1 MTIPFGPGDLVRA
14 RGREWVLLPSDD
26 DGVLKLRPL
35 SGSEDDIQWIDPD
48 LERGGVGPASF
59 AAPAVDPDGGLTFA
73 TQDAARLLGDALRLS
88 MRRGAGPFRSAA
100 RLGFEPRAYQLVPLM
115 LALRLP
121 VIRLLIADDV
131 GIGKT
136 IEAGLILREL
146 IDRGEIARFAVL
158 CPPHLV
164 EQWVGE
170 LAEKFDIDATPVT
183 AASAPRLERE
193 LPPGISLFDAHPF
206 TVVSL
211 DYIKADRRRDEFA
224 RVCPAMV
231 VVDEAHACVGTEG
244 GRQQRYGLLQRLAES
259 AERHLVLL
267 TATPHS
273 GDDVAFGRLLGL
285 LDPAFGA
292 ESLDSDAGRARLAR
306 HVVQR
311 RRIDITEPDADG
323 QNWDEDRAFPRHE
336 IAPEDKGAYRLT
348 AAHKLF
354 HEAVLDWCLGV
365 VEGAGADATRRRLA
379 FWGTLALMRCVGSSP
394 QAAISA
400 LRNRVAALP
409 DRLEAGVFD
418 LDDDEAQADDLAP
431 DWRADEGG
439 ALGALIAQAETLGPD
454 PKLAALIKVLADLDN
469 PVVFCRFIATA
480 EAVGAALTKAFPK
493 ARIEVV
499 TGALPAD
506 ERRARVDAMAGDD
519 GVRRILVATDCLSE
533 GINLQ
538 TLFDAVVH
546 YDLSWN
552 PTRHQQREGRV
563 DRFGQPAAV
572 VRSVTLFSP
581 DSAIDGAVLSVILR
595 KAAAIRKATGVTVTL
610 PEDTAAVTGALMQ
623 AVLLRRGGVMRT
635 QQSFDFGDFDA
646 AAAAVDTVWRDA
658 EEGEKRSRA
667 RFAQRTLSPRDVMPE
682 WRRWRDLLG
691 APADI
696 ERFVVRAL
704 TRLDAPAERLK
715 DKALRAPLGAL
726 PPPVRSRLEARNLK
740 GDLRIAF
747 DEPPPRGAV
756 TVGRAHP
763 LVATLAEVLL
773 EAALDPQSSG
783 VAALG
788 RAGAWVAETV
798 TQHTVVA
805 LARLR
810 FKLISKSGARET
822 LLLAEEATTLAW
834 GPGDAAPSLTGASA
848 SALLEAPAAADLAE
862 VARARVLTAAVAR
875 LDGDAARAGLAG
887 YARARAD
894 ALAQDH
900 ARLRAAARMTG
911 EVKVEPVLP
920 VDIIGVFV
928 LLPKVAG

>member
-1 MTIPFGPGDLVRA
+1 MTLSFGPGDLVRA
-14 RGREWVLLPSDD
+14 RGREWVLLPADIE
-26 DGVLKLRPL
+26 GLLKLRPL
-35 SGSEDDIQWIDPD
+35 SGSEDDVQWIDPE
-48 LERGGVGPASF
+48 LERDGVTSASF
-59 AAPAVDPDGGLTFA
+59 DAPVVDPAGIDQLA

-115 LALRLP
+115 MALRLP
-121 VIRLLIADDV
+121 TIRLLIADDV

-146 IDRGEIARFAVL
+146 IDRGEVARFTVL

-170 LAEKFDIDATPVT
+170 LAEKFDIDAVAVT
-183 AASAPRLERE
+183 AASAPRLERD
-193 LPPGISLFDAHPF
+193 LPPGLSLFDAHPF

-231 VVDEAHACVGTEG
+231 VVDEAHACVGTES
-244 GRQQRYGLLQRLAES
+244 GRQQRFGLLQRLAAD

-285 LDPAFGA
+285 LDPAFSA
-292 ESLDSDAGRARLAR
+292 DTLDSDSGRTRLAR

-311 RRIDITEPDADG
+311 RRIDIVERGTDG
-323 QNWDEDRAFPRHE
+323 EGWDEDRAFPRHE
-336 IAPEDKGAYRLT
+336 SAEAAYPLT
-348 AAHKLF
+348 AAHKAF

-365 VEGAGADATRRRLA
+365 VEGAGNDSASRRLA

-431 DWRADEGG
+431 DWRSDEGD
-439 ALGALIAQAETLGPD
+439 ALAALIDQASNLGPD
-454 PKLAALIKVLADLDN
+454 PKLAALVKLLGDLEN

-480 EAVGAALTKAFPK
+480 EAVGAALRAKFPK
-493 ARIEVV
+493 ARVEVV

-506 ERRARVDAMAGDD
+506 ERRARVDAMASDD

-538 TLFDAVVH
+538 ALFDAVVH

-563 DRFGQPAAV
+563 DRFGQPSKL
-572 VRSVTLFSP
+572 VRSVTLYSP

-595 KAAAIRKATGVTVTL
+595 KAEAIRKATGVTVTM

-623 AVLLRRGGVMRT
+623 AVLLRKGGGGRT
-635 QQSFDFGDFDA
+635 QLSLDFGMLEADT
-646 AAAAVDTVWRDA
+646 AAVEAVWRDA

-667 RFAQRTLSPRDVMPE
+667 RFAQRTLSPKDVVPE
-682 WRRWRDLLG
+682 WQRWRTMLG
-691 APADI
+691 TPADL
-696 ERFVVRAL
+696 ERFVTRAMI
-704 TRLDAPAERLK
+704 RLDAPPEHLRN
-715 DKALRAPLGAL
+715 DVLRAPLKAL
-726 PPPVRSRLEARNLK
+726 PAALRNRLEARGLE
-740 GDLRIAF
+740 GTVHLAF
-747 DEPPPRGAV
+747 NEPPPRGSSMV
-756 TVGRAHP
+756 SRAHP
-763 LVATLAEVLL
+763 LVATLAEALL
-773 EAALDPQSSG
+773 ESALDPESASITP
-783 VAALG
+783 LG
-788 RAGAWVAETV
+788 RAGAWVADGVDQLTI
-798 TQHTVVA
+798 VA
-805 LARLR
+805 LLRLR
-810 FKLISKSGARET
+810 FQLFTRAGGRET
-822 LLLAEEATTLAW
+822 LLLAEEAITLAW
-834 GPGDAAPSLTGASA
+834 APGDTAPSISGLAA
-848 SALLEAPAAADLAE
+848 AALLEKPAAASLADA
-862 VARARVLTAAVAR
+862 ARIRVLTSAMVRLETDAV
-875 LDGDAARAGLAG
+875 RAGLAG

-894 ALAQDH
+894 ALAADH
-900 ARLRAAARMTG
+900 ARLREAARMAG
-911 EVKVEPVLP
+911 EVRVEPVLP
-920 VDIIGVFV
+920 LDFIGVFA
-928 LLPKVAG
+928 LLPKVA